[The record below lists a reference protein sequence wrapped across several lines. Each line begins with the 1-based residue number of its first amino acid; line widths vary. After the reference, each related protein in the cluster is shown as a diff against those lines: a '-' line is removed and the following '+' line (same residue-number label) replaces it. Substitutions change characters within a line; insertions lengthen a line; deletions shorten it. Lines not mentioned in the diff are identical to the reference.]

1 MQEARQMKH
10 SNKILLGIGIVTLL
24 ALGFVASVWFITPI
38 YAQGPWQGGNG
49 NDYGGYGG
57 MMSGMM
63 GGGMMRGYGWAPSQA
78 ITPTVPYGG
87 WHGMPWGGFGGMM
100 GGGMMRGYGF
110 NPAPN
115 AKALS
120 LDDAVSRAQQYAAAF
135 GNSDLQL
142 DEVEEYAWNFY
153 GVVKE
158 KSTGTGAFQFIID
171 KYTGAV
177 YPEMGPNM
185 MWNLKYAP
193 MAGMMGSLYSTAP
206 GAMSVSEAQARA
218 NAEQFLQANLPGVTV
233 EEKADKFYGYYNF
246 DALKDGKT
254 YGMLSVNGYTGAVWY
269 HTWHGD
275 WIATKEME

>member
-1 MQEARQMKH
+1 MKR
-10 SNKILLGIGIVTLL
+10 SNKILLVVGIAALL
-24 ALGFVASVWFITPI
+24 LFGLVGGALFVTPI
-38 YAQGPWQGGNG
+38 YAQGPWQGGSGNG
-49 NDYGGYGG
+49 YGGYGG
-57 MMSGMM
+57 MMGGGMM
-63 GGGMMRGYGWAPSQA
+63 GGYGWTPLQA

-87 WHGMPWGGFGGMM
+87 WQGMPWGGFGGMM
-100 GGGMMRGYGF
+100 RGGMMRGYGF

-115 AKALS
+115 ANALS
-120 LDDAVSRAQQYAAAF
+120 LDAAVARAQQYVAAF

-158 KSTGTGAFQFIID
+158 KSTGNGAFQFIID

-193 MAGMMGSLYSTAP
+193 MVGMMGGVYSTAP

-218 NAEQFLQANLPGVTV
+218 NAEQFLKANLPSVTV
-233 EEKADKFYGYYNF
+233 EEKADQFYGYYNF
-246 DALKDGKT
+246 DVLKDGKT

-269 HTWHGD
+269 HTWHGN